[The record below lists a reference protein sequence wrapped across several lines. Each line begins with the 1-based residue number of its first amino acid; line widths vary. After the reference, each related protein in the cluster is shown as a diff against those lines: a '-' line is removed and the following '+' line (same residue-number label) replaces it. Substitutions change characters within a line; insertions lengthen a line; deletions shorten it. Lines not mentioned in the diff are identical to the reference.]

1 MSCDPDWD
9 DEVDVVCTDSG
20 VAGLATAI
28 CAVDEDGEV
37 FVAEP
42 QSGGSSESQRR
53 GWFEFCSD
61 AATDE
66 YLGELTADIDLAALA
81 QCDADVPVRLAGEV
95 VPPRRRPIPT
105 FEGWRLREWAARCIP
120 SPTGYL
126 YTQVTDWTSAT
137 VDFGN
142 DELLKVTE
150 IGETTIDP
158 ARPSGSV
165 RDWLAA
171 EARAREVN
179 PHPVSSF
186 DGLVFEEGKVCGAKF
201 STGYESRLIRARH
214 GVLICRNRT
223 DADHGLGGRLPGDAP
238 LRVALVGK
246 EASRFGRVELLTSD
260 ADVVAMARPS
270 QGQAGSVSLSRS

>member
-37 FVAEP
+37 FVAEL
-42 QSGGSSESQRR
+42 QSDGSSESQRR
-53 GWFEFCSD
+53 GWFALCGD

-66 YLGELTADIDLAALA
+66 YLGELTADIDVAALA
-81 QCDADVPVRLAGEV
+81 QCDADMPVRLAGES
-95 VPPRRRPIPT
+95 VPPRRRPIAT

-137 VDFGN
+137 VDFGD

-158 ARPSGSV
+158 ARPSGAV

-171 EARAREVN
+171 EALEREVN

-201 STGYESRLIRARH
+201 STGNESRTIRARH
-214 GVLICRNRT
+214 GVLICRKRT
-223 DADHGLGGRLPGDAP
+223 DADHGLGGLLPGDAP

-260 ADVVAMARPS
+260 ADVAAMARPS
-270 QGQAGSVSLSRS
+270 QGQASSVNLSRS